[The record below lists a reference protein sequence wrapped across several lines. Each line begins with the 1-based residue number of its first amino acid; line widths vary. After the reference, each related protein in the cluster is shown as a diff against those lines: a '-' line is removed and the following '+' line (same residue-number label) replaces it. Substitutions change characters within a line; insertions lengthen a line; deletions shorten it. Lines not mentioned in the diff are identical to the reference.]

1 MPISTP
7 AMTMSLRSPA
17 LFLAIIL
24 LGACGDKPAPLNP
37 PAASSTP
44 AAGAAAT
51 SEADRPVKLAVVNF
65 SPIST
70 PAGTPFNV
78 QRDGNSGISFE
89 LNNPVPT
96 SEITATFDG
105 KPLTGIAT
113 NDVIVTAT
121 IPGEYLAEAG
131 AYPVELQ
138 IPAMFL
144 KIPVGNF
151 EVK

>member
-89 LNNPVPT
+89 LSRPAPAA
-96 SEITATFDG
+96 EFKGWFDD
-105 KPLTGIAT
+105 KPLTGVVVSKT
-113 NDVIVTAT
+113 IVTAT
-121 IPGEYLAEAG
+121 IPGDYLANAG
-131 AYPVELQ
+131 SYPIALEVGGVRL
-138 IPAMFL
+138 PA
-144 KIPVGNF
+144 GTF
-151 EVK
+151 EVKAP